1 MKARCGLPPS
11 RPSGSSTSKAAFIHR
26 FHPASGEQRSWPTPA
41 RIGFLAP
48 ARAGF
53 LIAGLKTG
61 LHRFNPET
69 GNFTLLHVVEP
80 HAPNNRLNDGF
91 VDSEGFL
98 WFGSMD
104 DNEEEPSGAL
114 YQLCATG
121 CVTRDPG
128 YIVTNGPAESPDG
141 RVLYHTDTLAGIIY
155 AFDRTRAGAL
165 SNKRVFVRLP
175 PSAGYPDGPSV
186 DIEGNLWTGVF
197 GGWGLQQYS
206 PAGELLRTVRLPCA
220 NVTKAAFG
228 DADLKT
234 LYITTRLGGA
244 RRGTTQATT
253 ARRRIV
259 QSARRRARAA
269 TRNRVAWHLTPPK
282 RNHAAASARAT
293 GSTIRSISTW
303 WRCISS
309 AS

>member
-1 MKARCGLPPS
+1 MSEVECVWPI
-11 RPSGSSTSKAAFIHR
+11 AAELGEGPLWSASEQAVWFVDVKGCFIHR
-26 FHPASGEQRSWPTPA
+26 FHPGSGEKRSWPTPA

-48 ARAGF
+48 TRTGF
-53 LIAGLKTG
+53 LIAGLKSG

-80 HAPNNRLNDGF
+80 HAPNNRLNDGY

-114 YQLCATG
+114 YQLCETG

-141 RVLYHTDTLAGIIY
+141 HTLYHTDTMAGIIY
-155 AFDRTRAGAL
+155 AFDRTRAGTL

-175 PSAGYPDGPSV
+175 AASGHPDGPIV
-186 DIEGNLWTGVF
+186 DVEGCLWTGVF
-197 GGWGLQQYS
+197 GGWGLQRYS
-206 PAGELLRTVRLPCA
+206 PGGELLQTIRLPCA

-228 DADLKT
+228 GDDLRT
-234 LYITTRLGGA
+234 LYITSAWVALDAEQRKQQPLAGGLFKA
-244 RRGTTQATT
+244 HVDVPGPPQGTVSHG
-253 ARRRIV
+253 I
-259 QSARRRARAA
+259 
-269 TRNRVAWHLTPPK
+269 
-282 RNHAAASARAT
+282 
-293 GSTIRSISTW
+293 
-303 WRCISS
+303 
-309 AS
+309 